1 MPDQPHR
8 PLVKHHLV
16 KYGHQN
22 TVTGI
27 TSRPLLHLQYL
38 ALHQI
43 LPNHNHR
50 EKHRL
55 GKYGPRNMDIGMIFN
70 NIFLIQ
76 KMKNLVIVIIF
87 LQLIISCSTM
97 LNQAMY
103 DKQSKTKMLVGLSNR
118 DGLQQAP
125 FSGWFNKEYGV
136 YAVNKEAVQGIDSEN
151 LSIKLFMGTWC
162 RDSRREVPRIYRIL
176 DAAGFDESRL
186 TLINVDRGKNSPGG
200 EEVGLNIHHVPTGI
214 LYKNGSEI
222 GRIIETPV
230 QLLEEDMAAILNG
243 TGYTP
248 NYSDFGVN

>member
-1 MPDQPHR
+1 
-8 PLVKHHLV
+8 
-16 KYGHQN
+16 
-22 TVTGI
+22 
-27 TSRPLLHLQYL
+27 
-38 ALHQI
+38 
-43 LPNHNHR
+43 
-50 EKHRL
+50 
-55 GKYGPRNMDIGMIFN
+55 
-70 NIFLIQ
+70 
-76 KMKNLVIVIIF
+76 
-87 LQLIISCSTM
+87 M

-118 DGLQQAP
+118 DGLQQDP
-125 FSGWFNKEYGV
+125 FSGWFNKEYGA

-151 LSIKLFMGTWC
+151 LSIMLFMGTWC

-176 DAAGFDESRL
+176 DAAGFDEARL

-200 EEVGLNIHHVPTGI
+200 EEVGLNIHHVPTVI

-230 QLLEEDMAAILNG
+230 QLLEEDMTAILNG

>member
-1 MPDQPHR
+1 
-8 PLVKHHLV
+8 
-16 KYGHQN
+16 
-22 TVTGI
+22 
-27 TSRPLLHLQYL
+27 
-38 ALHQI
+38 
-43 LPNHNHR
+43 
-50 EKHRL
+50 
-55 GKYGPRNMDIGMIFN
+55 
-70 NIFLIQ
+70 
-76 KMKNLVIVIIF
+76 
-87 LQLIISCSTM
+87 M

-118 DGLQQAP
+118 DGLQQDP
-125 FSGWFNKEYGV
+125 FSGWFNKEYGA

-200 EEVGLNIHHVPTGI
+200 EEVGLNIHHVPTVI

-230 QLLEEDMAAILNG
+230 QLLEEDMTAILNG